1 MTTNSKN
8 SNSQNSNSQNASF
21 KNNSSKN
28 HDSIAMTNI
37 ENQNLEQISAPTN
50 NARAII
56 INVDDLGL
64 SEAVN
69 HAVIR
74 LAERGLIGASSYMV
88 GGNISTDDTNRLS
101 ELKVDVGLHLDL
113 TGIFPSALLGSLK
126 PLLITSYLRRLKP
139 LIVTDIINRQLDRF
153 ADTFGRAPV
162 FIDGHQ
168 HIHQF
173 PIVRQQLIKALDT
186 RFGDTNDSA
195 QNAICARV
203 TTPLVND
210 LKSQVIYR
218 LGGKAWRKLCADN
231 NITTNDKF
239 GGVYGFDADTEQ
251 LSVLWDQW
259 LSAAPRTRFLTP
271 GLHNLATHLAPQG
284 TYSQYGST
292 TPAIHSVP
300 LGLPRDIKTS
310 LIMCHPA
317 APDNSWHDDIKQ
329 ARERE
334 FEWLM
339 SYQFEDL
346 LLQNEVRLM
355 SWSDIA
361 KGN

>member
-1 MTTNSKN
+1 MTNNFQNNNSKEN
-8 SNSQNSNSQNASF
+8 
-21 KNNSSKN
+21 
-28 HDSIAMTNI
+28 DSIAMMNT
-37 ENQNLEQISAPTN
+37 ENQNKNVEQTSAPTN

-56 INVDDLGL
+56 VNVDDLGL
-64 SEAVN
+64 SDAVN
-69 HAVIR
+69 QAVIR

-88 GGNISTDDTNRLS
+88 GGSISADTISRLS
-101 ELKVDVGLHLDL
+101 ELNVDVGLHLDL
-113 TGIFPSALLGSLK
+113 TGIFPSDLLGSLK
-126 PLLITSYLRRLKP
+126 PLLIASYLRRLKP
-139 LIVTDIINRQLDRF
+139 STVTDIINRQFDSF
-153 ADTFGRAPV
+153 EDTFGHSPV

-168 HIHQF
+168 HIHQL
-173 PIVRQQLIKALDT
+173 PIIRQCLIKALDA
-186 RFGDTNDSA
+186 RFSDINDDA

-218 LGGKAWRKLCADN
+218 LGGKSWRKLCADN
-231 NITTNDKF
+231 NISTNDKF
-239 GGVYGFDADTEQ
+239 GGVYGFDADTAQ
-251 LSVLWDQW
+251 LSALWEQW
-259 LSAAPRTRFLTP
+259 LSAAPRTRFLTS
-271 GLHNLATHLAPQG
+271 GLHNLDVNLAPQG

-317 APDNSWHDDIKQ
+317 VPNNGWQDDIKQ

-346 LLQNEVRLM
+346 LAKNEVRLM
-355 SWSDIA
+355 SWSDIT
-361 KGN
+361 KGS

>member
-1 MTTNSKN
+1 MTNNSQDN
-8 SNSQNSNSQNASF
+8 NFQNSNSENINSQND
-21 KNNSSKN
+21 N
-28 HDSIAMTNI
+28 SIAMMNK
-37 ENQNLEQISAPTN
+37 ENQNLEQTNTPTN

-64 SEAVN
+64 SDAVN
-69 HAVIR
+69 QAVIR

-88 GGNISTDDTNRLS
+88 GGSISADTISRLS
-101 ELKVDVGLHLDL
+101 ELNVDVGLHLDL
-113 TGIFPSALLGSLK
+113 TGIFPSDLLRSLK
-126 PLLITSYLRRLKP
+126 PLLSTSYLRRLKP
-139 LIVTDIINRQLDRF
+139 AIVTDIINRQFDSF
-153 ADTFGRAPV
+153 EDTFGRAPAFV
-162 FIDGHQ
+162 DGHQ

-173 PIVRQQLIKALDT
+173 PIIRQCLIKALTT
-186 RFGDTNDSA
+186 RYSEGA
-195 QNAICARV
+195 QSTICARV

-210 LKSQVIYR
+210 IKSQIIYH
-218 LGGKAWRKLCADN
+218 LGGKSWRKLCADN

-239 GGVYGFDADTEQ
+239 GGVYGFDTDTAQ
-251 LSVLWDQW
+251 LSALWNQW

-271 GLHNLATHLAPQG
+271 GLYNLDVNLASQG

-317 APDNSWHDDIKQ
+317 VPNSGWQDDIKQ

-355 SWSDIA
+355 SWSDIT

>member
-1 MTTNSKN
+1 MNN
-8 SNSQNSNSQNASF
+8 NSQNSNTQN
-21 KNNSSKN
+21 NTTEN
-28 HDSIAMTNI
+28 HDSIAMTTK
-37 ENQNLEQISAPTN
+37 ENTSLEQTSTPTN
-50 NARAII
+50 NARAVI

-64 SEAVN
+64 SNAVN
-69 HAVIR
+69 QAVIR
-74 LAERGLIGASSYMV
+74 LAERGLVGASSYMV
-88 GGNISTDDTNRLS
+88 GGTISAADISRLN
-101 ELKVDVGLHLDL
+101 ELNVDVGLHLDL

-126 PLLITSYLRRLKP
+126 PLIITSYLRRLKP
-139 LIVTDIINRQLDRF
+139 SLVTDIINRQLDSF
-153 ADTFGRAPV
+153 EDTFRRAPV
-162 FIDGHQ
+162 FVDGHQ

-173 PIVRQQLIKALDT
+173 PIIRKRLMQALTT
-186 RFGDTNDSA
+186 RYADEGQST
-195 QNAICARV
+195 ICARV

-218 LGGKAWRKLCADN
+218 LGGKSWRKLCADN
-231 NITTNDKF
+231 GITTNDKF
-239 GGVYGFDADTEQ
+239 GGVYGFDADSQQ
-251 LSVLWDQW
+251 LSALWDQW

-271 GLHNLATHLAPQG
+271 GLHNLEANLAPQG

-300 LGLPRDIKTS
+300 LGLPRNIKTS

-317 APDNSWHDDIKQ
+317 APDNSWQDDIKQ

-355 SWSDIA
+355 SWSDIV
-361 KGN
+361 KDN

>member
-1 MTTNSKN
+1 MTNNFQNNNSKEN
-8 SNSQNSNSQNASF
+8 
-21 KNNSSKN
+21 
-28 HDSIAMTNI
+28 DSIAMMNT
-37 ENQNLEQISAPTN
+37 ENQNQNVEQTSAPTN

-56 INVDDLGL
+56 VNVDDLGL
-64 SEAVN
+64 SDAVN
-69 HAVIR
+69 QAVIR

-88 GGNISTDDTNRLS
+88 GGSISADTISRLS
-101 ELKVDVGLHLDL
+101 ELNVDVGLHLDL
-113 TGIFPSALLGSLK
+113 TGIFPSDLLGSLK
-126 PLLITSYLRRLKP
+126 PLLIASYLRRLKP
-139 LIVTDIINRQLDRF
+139 STVTDIINRQFDSF
-153 ADTFGRAPV
+153 EDTFGHSPV

-168 HIHQF
+168 HIHQL
-173 PIVRQQLIKALDT
+173 PIIRQCLIKALDA
-186 RFGDTNDSA
+186 RFSDINGDA

-218 LGGKAWRKLCADN
+218 LGGKSWRKLCADN
-231 NITTNDKF
+231 NISTNDKF
-239 GGVYGFDADTEQ
+239 GGVYGFDADTAQ
-251 LSVLWDQW
+251 LSALWEQW
-259 LSAAPRTRFLTP
+259 LSAAPRTRFLTS
-271 GLHNLATHLAPQG
+271 GLHNLDVNLAPQG

-317 APDNSWHDDIKQ
+317 VPNNGWQDDIKQ

-346 LLQNEVRLM
+346 LAKNEVRLM
-355 SWSDIA
+355 SWSDIT
-361 KGN
+361 KGS

>member
-1 MTTNSKN
+1 MNNTI
-8 SNSQNSNSQNASF
+8 
-21 KNNSSKN
+21 NSSSHKP
-28 HDSIAMTNI
+28 DSSST
-37 ENQNLEQISAPTN
+37 QAPN
-50 NARAII
+50 NGRAVI

-69 HAVIR
+69 QAVIR
-74 LAERGLIGASSYMV
+74 LAERGLVGASSYMV
-88 GGNISTDDTNRLS
+88 GGSISAGDISRLNELNI
-101 ELKVDVGLHLDL
+101 DVGLHLDL

-126 PLLITSYLRRLKP
+126 PLIITSYLRRLRP
-139 LIVTDIINRQLDRF
+139 SIVTDIINRQFDIF
-153 ADTFGRAPV
+153 EDTFGYAPV

-173 PIVRQQLIKALDT
+173 PIIRKLLMQALTT
-186 RFGDTNDSA
+186 RYADKGQST
-195 QNAICARV
+195 ICARV
-203 TTPLVND
+203 TTPLIND

-218 LGGKAWRKLCADN
+218 LGGKVWHKLCADN

-239 GGVYGFDADTEQ
+239 GGVYGFDADNGQ
-251 LSVLWDQW
+251 LAALWDQW
-259 LSAAPRTRFLTP
+259 LSAAPRTRFLTS
-271 GLHNLATHLAPQG
+271 GLHNLGAHIALQG

-292 TPAIHSVP
+292 VPAIHSVP
-300 LGLPRDIKTS
+300 LGLPREVKTS

-317 APDNSWHDDIKQ
+317 IVDSGWQDDIKQ

-346 LLQNEVRLM
+346 LVKNEVRLVN
-355 SWSDIA
+355 WSEIA
-361 KGN
+361 KGH